1 MAQMVAIGQVR
12 NQVSNMIR
20 NIKLY
25 GGLKKA
31 TEHPEFRCDVDT
43 PQHLLAALRGQ
54 SQSLDMAV
62 RSGALAVVGT
72 NSTGDTVELD
82 QGFNYGKDVDTL
94 HIVQHSEGSYGSE
107 VLIAIEVAVIVTA
120 ASIIITRLLT
130 KSLNTNP
137 NGSGGAKS
145 TMFNGAVNST
155 DQGGPIPQVYGKK
168 VLVGTTIIAADEDS
182 FNTV

>member
-1 MAQMVAIGQVR
+1 
-12 NQVSNMIR
+12 MIR

-25 GGLKKA
+25 GALKKA
-31 TEHPEFRCDVDT
+31 TEHPDFRLDVDNE
-43 PQHLLAALRGQ
+43 QHLIAALR
-54 SQSLDMAV
+54 SQCNSLDLAV
-62 RSGALAVVGT
+62 RSGPLAIVASDASGKT
-72 NSTGDTVELD
+72 LKLD
-82 QGFNYGKDVDTL
+82 EGFNYGKDVDTL
-94 HIVQHSEGSYGSE
+94 HIVLHSEGGYGSE
-107 VLIAIEVAVIVTA
+107 VLIAIEVAVIVSA

-130 KSLNTNP
+130 KGLSTNP

-155 DQGGPIPQVYGKK
+155 DQGGPIPQIYGKK